1 MIFLVFPTK
10 IFINDALLKVL
21 RVLSKLRFKKLPIK
35 YIKNKMK

>member
-10 IFINDALLKVL
+10 ISINDALLKVL
-21 RVLSKLRFKKLPIK
+21 RVLSKLRFKTLPIK